1 MRLCAKMKP
10 TITPVIGMLLLLT
23 TPIGSGARI
32 VKSSPT
38 SFTIAQE
45 LFLPVPPEEAYDAM
59 TGDISGWW
67 DHSFSGE
74 PAKLFIEPRP
84 GGGFV
89 ELFDESGNGALHA
102 TVTYAD
108 RGKLLRLVGPLGLA
122 GNPFTM
128 VMTFV
133 FKPAKGGTTIELTA
147 SSIGEMQDGWDTAV
161 DGVWYHFL
169 FERLKPWVE
178 AGNHLKRD

>member
-1 MRLCAKMKP
+1 MRLCARINCA
-10 TITPVIGMLLLLT
+10 ITPVIAMLLLLG
-23 TPIGSGARI
+23 TPIGSSARI
-32 VKSSPT
+32 VKSSPS
-38 SFTIAQE
+38 SFTVAQE

-67 DHSFSGE
+67 DHSFSEE
-74 PAKLFIEPRP
+74 PAALFIEPKP

-89 ELFDESGNGALHA
+89 ELFDESGDGVLHA

-133 FKPAKGGTTIELTA
+133 FEPAKGGTTVKLTA
-147 SSIGEMQDGWDTAV
+147 VSMGEMQDGWDAAV
-161 DGVWYHFL
+161 DGVWHHFL

-178 AGNHLKRD
+178 AGNHRKRD